1 MSTEIPKERG
11 DKSRRSII
19 SLKTIFTAIAVLVIL
34 VVVFPGFQT
43 VSAGNRGVI
52 LQFGKPIGVANE
64 GLYVWVPWWTQ
75 NVAIVPVQ
83 TLKFQDPHADA
94 ASKDLQQVQT
104 QVAVN
109 YHLDPSRVQEI
120 YTTLNYGWED
130 RVIRPN
136 LEEVVKAT
144 TAKYTAEEV
153 ISDRATVQAEI
164 FDALSSR
171 TKPYGL
177 IIEAINVIDFQFSAS
192 FTKAIEDKVTA
203 EQQALREKNVL
214 QMIQI
219 QAQQRVAEATGLANS
234 QVIQAQG
241 NANATIINAEGQAK
255 ALQIL
260 RSQIT
265 GELLQYQS
273 IQKWDGKLPI
283 VLSTKDG
290 IPFIINLGNITSTQR
305 DGTTTMTDL
314 NSTIG
319 GK

>member
-1 MSTEIPKERG
+1 MVKVENGTVEVENKKLILF
-11 DKSRRSII
+11 II
-19 SLKTIFTAIAVLVIL
+19 GLVSVIAVAAVL
-34 VVVFPGFQT
+34 FPGFQT
-43 VSAGNRGVI
+43 VPAGNRGVI

-64 GLYVWVPWWTQ
+64 GLYLWIPWWTQ
-75 NVAIVPVQ
+75 NVAIIPTQ

-109 YHLDPSRVQEI
+109 YRLDASQVQQI
-120 YTTLNYGWED
+120 YTTLNFGWED

-153 ISDRATVQAEI
+153 ITERPLVQQEI
-164 FDALSSR
+164 YESLANR
-171 TKPYGL
+171 TKSYGI
-177 IIEAINVIDFQFSAS
+177 IIEAINVIDFQFSQS
-192 FTKAIEDKVTA
+192 FTAAIENKVTA

-214 QMIQI
+214 EMVQI
-219 QAQQRVAEATGLANS
+219 QAQQKVAEAQGLANA

-241 NANATIINAEGQAK
+241 NANATLINAEGQAK

-265 GELLQYQS
+265 GDLLQYQS

-283 VLSTKDG
+283 VLSTGDG
-290 IPFIINLGNITSTQR
+290 KVPFIISLGNISSTR
-305 DGTTTMTDL
+305 TT
-314 NSTIG
+314 NSSTLVPINTT
-319 GK
+319 KP